1 MDKAKLFSQAEKC
14 LAKGQ
19 YEKALESYELILRSD
34 PNDSKALSRAADLY
48 LKRENFEKGFDALRR
63 LAESFT
69 REGFFSR
76 AVAIYKRM
84 LKIEQVSSREA
95 LIQIHEKLADLYGQ
109 LSLISDAMSHFS
121 IVVDHY
127 DRAMDHNSLL
137 NVLRKV
143 SDLDPY
149 NIDSQL
155 KLAEL
160 FYSQQRNLEAI
171 QALEKLAEN
180 IKSRGHIPDVI
191 RVYERW
197 VELDAKDHKALA
209 NLTHHYLSVNEPKK
223 ALARIQVAFR
233 ADPRNVEVLDLL
245 AEIFVSLKQP
255 EKAKAVDLELVKLS
269 RAVGDQGKLD
279 RAERRLKGIANP
291 PPGVSGVSSD
301 SSGVEFKAEAPA
313 TKALSVPESELTH
326 DERRLISE
334 ADVYLKYGL
343 LDKAHDLLKKSL
355 ETQSKSLVLRW
366 KLKQLALEKEDT
378 EAAAHLLNEIVMLAR
393 ASGKSDIEK
402 QAFDE
407 LSILDPKSLADEKT
421 VKKDS
426 TATSVESIE
435 LNEFDSSDI
444 SIVLDE
450 QDISSVT
457 PKADEMV
464 KDLILEDSMSGPVV
478 DLTASSVPLE
488 INHQSEIE
496 LIPEISVE
504 SSLDLSGEVSVS
516 EGDEPM
522 ALLTES
528 DFSPEELSQLS
539 RQLDPD
545 GVIDFEMAA
554 LAPTPAPT
562 PTLDRSEVVVEVD
575 ADFELR
581 QSLEEVEFFKAQGL
595 TSEAQALL
603 KTLNDKFPGHVLLS
617 KFSASTKAAAEMAE
631 ALKSKTT
638 ELEALGRKVRL
649 NVQEDTRDAQM
660 GEFFDLGAE
669 LDAELSNEKAEE
681 GFGSPTNVRDVFNA
695 FKQGVAQSVS
705 DEDWQT
711 HFDLGVAYREMELL
725 DDAIQAFE
733 RVGKNPAQRASALY
747 QIGLCELAKGQLQAA
762 RKKFDEALNL
772 PNVMAQEKISIT
784 YELAEVLL
792 RLNKKDEAKKLFRE
806 VQEVDPEFRE
816 VTEKVKALGSKG

>member
-1 MDKAKLFSQAEKC
+1 LDKAKLFSQAEKC

-19 YEKALESYELILRSD
+19 YEKALEAFELILRSD

-63 LAESFT
+63 LAEAFT

-84 LKIEQVSSREA
+84 LKIEQISSREA

-127 DRAMDHNSLL
+127 DRAMNHDALL

-160 FYSQQRNLEAI
+160 FYSQQRNLEAV
-171 QALEKLAEN
+171 QALDKLAEN
-180 IKSRGHIPDVI
+180 IKSRGHLPDVI

-197 VELDAKDHKALA
+197 VELDTKDHKALG
-209 NLTHHYLSVNEPKK
+209 NLVHHYLAVNEPKK

-233 ADPRNVEVLDLL
+233 ADPRNVDVLDLL
-245 AEIFVSLKQP
+245 SETFLSLKQP
-255 EKAKAVDLELVKLS
+255 EKSKAVDLELIKLS

-291 PPGVSGVSSD
+291 PPGVSSVSDD
-301 SSGVEFKAEAPA
+301 SSGVELREEAPA
-313 TKALSVPESELTH
+313 SKDLSLPESELTH
-326 DERRLISE
+326 DERRLMSE

-378 EAAAHLLNEIVMLAR
+378 ETAAHLLNEIVMLAR
-393 ASGKSDIEK
+393 SSGKSDIERL
-402 QAFDE
+402 ASDE
-407 LSILDPKSLADEKT
+407 LRVLDPKSLADEQT

-450 QDISSVT
+450 QDISAVT
-457 PKADEMV
+457 PKADEMANE
-464 KDLILEDSMSGPVV
+464 LILEDSMSGPVV
-478 DLTASSVPLE
+478 DLGSDSLPLE
-488 INHQSEIE
+488 MNHQSDIE
-496 LIPEISVE
+496 LISENSVE
-504 SSLDLSGEVSVS
+504 SIDLSGEVSVTD
-516 EGDEPM
+516 DEPV

-528 DFSPEELSQLS
+528 DFSPEELSRLS
-539 RQLDPD
+539 SQLDPD
-545 GVIDFEMAA
+545 GSMDLEMAA
-554 LAPTPAPT
+554 LAPVPT
-562 PTLDRSEVVVEVD
+562 PPAARSEPVVEVD

-581 QSLEEVEFFKAQGL
+581 QSLEEVEFFKSQGL
-595 TSEAQALL
+595 DAEAKALL
-603 KTLNDKFPGHVLLS
+603 KSLSEKFPGHALLG
-617 KFSASTKAAAEMAE
+617 KFSASAKAATEMAE

-669 LDAELSNEKAEE
+669 LDAELSNEKVEE

-705 DEDWQT
+705 EEDWQT

-733 RVGKNPAQRASALY
+733 LVGRHPAQRASALY
-747 QIGLCELAKGQLQAA
+747 QIGLCELAKGQLQSA
-762 RKKFDEALNL
+762 KKRFDEALNL

-792 RLNKKDEAKKLFRE
+792 RLNKKDEATKLFKE
-806 VQEVDPEFRE
+806 VQKVDPEFRE